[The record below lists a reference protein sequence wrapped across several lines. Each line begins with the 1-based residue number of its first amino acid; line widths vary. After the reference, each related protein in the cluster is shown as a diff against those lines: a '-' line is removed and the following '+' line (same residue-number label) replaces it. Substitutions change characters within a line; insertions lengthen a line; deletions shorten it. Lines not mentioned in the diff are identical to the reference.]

1 MDLAGL
7 RELRLRV
14 QGLRAPFDE
23 SAPEVVR
30 RFAAVQAQEFLPAQW
45 GLAARVPVE
54 VRPDAASVAAALDAG
69 EILRTHVLRPTWHF
83 LHPDDTRWIMELSAE
98 RVHRANGTHYRRTG
112 IEGDI
117 AVRAMD
123 VVAASLAGGH
133 RTRAELAAALE
144 DAGIAAAGLSFVY
157 VMMTA
162 ELERIAISGANV
174 GKQRTYAAFD
184 ERVPPSPR
192 RPRDEALAD
201 LAARF
206 IASRGPVTDRDFAT
220 WSGFTLG
227 DTRQAFA
234 DAADRAGPGR
244 FESIDVEGTS
254 HVVDAA
260 SVDAASVGTASVST
274 ASVSTASVG
283 AAPQPGSDEPVIDLL
298 QAYDEYI
305 MGYAAPRAYLLPTDR
320 DAVHAE
326 FPLHAL
332 MVDGVMAGRWAPVV
346 QAKRATAR
354 IVPWRTFSAAEERAL
369 AASVADLE
377 RFLGVPVTMSVE
389 PQPTDAP

>member
-14 QGLRAPFDE
+14 QGLRAPFDV

-45 GLAARVPVE
+45 GLATRVPVDR
-54 VRPDAASVAAALDAG
+54 RPDAASLAAALDAG

-83 LHPDDTRWIMELSAE
+83 VHPDDARWIMELSAE

-112 IEGDI
+112 IEGEV
-117 AVRAMD
+117 ATRALD
-123 VVAASLAGGH
+123 LVAASLAGGH
-133 RTRAELAAALE
+133 RTRAELAAAL
-144 DAGIAAAGLSFVY
+144 DAGGVESAGLSFVY

-162 ELERIAISGANV
+162 ELERVAISGANV

-184 ERVPPSPR
+184 ERVPPSPP

-206 IASRGPVTDRDFAT
+206 IASRGPVTERDFAT

-227 DTRQAFA
+227 DARQAFA
-234 DAADRAGPGR
+234 DAAGQAGHGHL
-244 FESIDVEGTS
+244 EWIDVDGTP

-260 SVDAASVGTASVST
+260 SVEATPQAGIDGPEGPDA
-274 ASVSTASVG
+274 
-283 AAPQPGSDEPVIDLL
+283 PVVDLL

-305 MGYAAPRAYLLPTDR
+305 MGYAVPRTYLLPADR
-320 DAVHAE
+320 DTKQVE

-332 MVDGVMAGRWAPVV
+332 LVDGVMAGRWAPVV

-354 IVPWRTFSAAEERAL
+354 IVPWRAFTAPEARAL

-389 PQPTDAP
+389 PQPAAAP